1 MKRED
6 ILTNSLKNWNVC
18 KQYNK
23 MIKTIY
29 KTNPGVIYKCVCKY
43 DEISNIIYNN

>member
-1 MKRED
+1 M
-6 ILTNSLKNWNVC
+6 IC

-43 DEISNIIYNN
+43 DEISTIIYNN

>member
-6 ILTNSLKNWNVC
+6 ILTNSLKNWNVL
-18 KQYNK
+18 QTIQQ

-29 KTNPGVIYKCVCKY
+29 QTNPGVIYKCVCKY
-43 DEISNIIYNN
+43 DEISTIIYNN